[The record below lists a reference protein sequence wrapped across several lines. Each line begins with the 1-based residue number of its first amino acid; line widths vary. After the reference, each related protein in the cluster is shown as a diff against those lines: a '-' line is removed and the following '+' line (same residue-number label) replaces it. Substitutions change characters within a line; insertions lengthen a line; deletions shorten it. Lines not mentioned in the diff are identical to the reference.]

1 MTGHNRTVTVKSP
14 LVRYA
19 FLSGYATL
27 CDSLGLDWAAIMRSA
42 GLDPAGLAVQDR
54 WIPATAV
61 AEVLEVSAAAS
72 EREDFGLQLVQF
84 RRLANLGALT
94 LVIREEPDARS
105 VLELLIRYAHTY
117 NQAIRIRLAE
127 ADGLATIRIGLE
139 LGGPAGTR
147 QATELA
153 VGALHRIHGE
163 LHGSRWRP
171 LAVYFP
177 HAAPADLRTHLRVFG
192 RVPRF
197 QREFAGFVLRAGDL
211 AAPNRLADPMLR
223 PYAHQFLETLGP
235 PSEITVVARVREL
248 IEVLLPAGRCSVVQV
263 ASGLGMDRRTVHR
276 RLAEAGET
284 FSSLVNAVR
293 TELAERLVPNPR
305 RSLTEIAAALGFS
318 EPSAFSRW
326 FRGQFG
332 CSPRE
337 WRSR

>member
-127 ADGLATIRIGLE
+127 ADGLVGEYVHPMVLVHPESGRKALYVNPAFTIRIEGWK
-139 LGGPAGTR
+139 TR
-147 QATELA
+147 ESKALLDYLFEHCRYEGFTCRFSWRPGSVAFWDNRSVWHFALNDYPGQRRHMRRVTVDPWP
-153 VGALHRIHGE
+153 VGA
-163 LHGSRWRP
+163 
-171 LAVYFP
+171 
-177 HAAPADLRTHLRVFG
+177 AAPTAR
-192 RVPRF
+192 
-197 QREFAGFVLRAGDL
+197 RA
-211 AAPNRLADPMLR
+211 
-223 PYAHQFLETLGP
+223 ETV
-235 PSEITVVARVREL
+235 S
-248 IEVLLPAGRCSVVQV
+248 
-263 ASGLGMDRRTVHR
+263 
-276 RLAEAGET
+276 
-284 FSSLVNAVR
+284 
-293 TELAERLVPNPR
+293 
-305 RSLTEIAAALGFS
+305 
-318 EPSAFSRW
+318 
-326 FRGQFG
+326 
-332 CSPRE
+332 
-337 WRSR
+337 